1 MKDFKV
7 RKLDYAQVWENTVTA
22 LSNYL
27 EKYKLESMILGVSGG
42 IDSTVVAAICKQVS
56 TMTQIPLIGYSLM
69 CSTNQADEKTA
80 ADLVGE
86 AFCDEYYKVNLQETY
101 NNVST
106 DFEISTHNTTPLAEG
121 NIKARLRMMFLYNV
135 ASLRS
140 GIVMDT
146 DNLTEHY
153 LGFWTIHGDEGD
165 LNPIGKLWKH
175 EVYELAKWIRD
186 NNAAEEEMKALNA
199 SIALTPTDGNGVQ
212 AGGDMAQIAPG
223 YTYEE
228 VDEILQVYVN
238 HDNFESLDDQIDYK
252 ESKAFRED
260 SINLDKKYGKDTV
273 ERIISRYKKSAFK
286 RRHRPIVIDDV
297 TGLDI

>member
-1 MKDFKV
+1 
-7 RKLDYAQVWENTVTA
+7 
-22 LSNYL
+22 
-27 EKYKLESMILGVSGG
+27 
-42 IDSTVVAAICKQVS
+42 
-56 TMTQIPLIGYSLM
+56 M

-175 EVYELAKWIRD
+175 EVYELAKWIRN
-186 NNAAEEEMKALNA
+186 NNAVPEEMKALNA

-212 AGGDMAQIAPG
+212 AGGDMVQIAPG
-223 YTYEE
+223 HTYEE
-228 VDEILQVYVN
+228 VDEILQVYVD
-238 HDNFESLDDQIDYK
+238 HDNFKSLGDPNDYEES
-252 ESKAFRED
+252 EAFKED
-260 SINLDKKYGKDTV
+260 SIDLDKKYGKDTV

-286 RRHRPIVIDDV
+286 RRHRPIVIDDE
-297 TGLDI
+297 TGFDI

>member
-1 MKDFKV
+1 MMKDYSDIFV
-7 RKLDYAQVWENTVTA
+7 NLVWGTA
-22 LSNYL
+22 RYIT
-27 EKYKLESMILGVSGG
+27 KYNIKAMVLGISGG

-101 NNVST
+101 NNVSD
-106 DFEISTHNTTPLAEG
+106 DFELSTDNTTPLAEG

-223 YTYEE
+223 HTYEE

-238 HDNFESLDDQIDYK
+238 HDNFESLDSSNDYE
-252 ESKAFRED
+252 ESEAFKED

>member
-1 MKDFKV
+1 MKDYSDIFV
-7 RKLDYAQVWENTVTA
+7 NLVAGTA
-22 LSNYL
+22 RYIT
-27 EKYKLESMILGVSGG
+27 KYNIKAMVLGISGG

-86 AFCDEYYKVNLQETY
+86 AFCDEYYKVNLQVIY
-101 NNVST
+101 NNVSD
-106 DFEISTHNTTPLAEG
+106 DFEMLTDNTTPLAEG

-175 EVYELAKWIRD
+175 EVYELAKWIRN
-186 NNAAEEEMKALNA
+186 NNAVPEEMKALNA

-212 AGGDMAQIAPG
+212 AGGDMVQIAPG
-223 YTYEE
+223 HTYEE
-228 VDEILQVYVN
+228 VDEILQVYVD
-238 HDNFESLDDQIDYK
+238 HDNFKSLGDPNDYEES
-252 ESKAFRED
+252 EAFKED
-260 SINLDKKYGKDTV
+260 SIDLDKKYGKDTV
-273 ERIISRYKKSAFK
+273 ECIISRYKKSAFK
-286 RRHRPIVIDDV
+286 RRHRPIVIDDE
-297 TGLDI
+297 TGFDI